1 MADRFEATE
10 DRYIRLKDDR
20 HYYLQAAHELWRST
34 DRGLQVSTCSGYD
47 LGHSNCTHTHTAF
60 DQLHTEP

>member
-20 HYYLQAAHELWRST
+20 HYYLQAAHEL
-34 DRGLQVSTCSGYD
+34 
-47 LGHSNCTHTHTAF
+47 
-60 DQLHTEP
+60 